1 MPLTWASKC
10 HCRYTPPLFVEE
22 LMKDHYREKILSN
35 LIRKIINLRN
45 NIPLKKNLR
54 NNIFITIEV
63 FKIILLGGGHKITT
77 EMSNWFS
84 NIGESVYGSTN
95 VSVFGDHCHHFF
107 HQIKAATFIWINVV
121 TGHQF
126 AWDSIFNASR
136 YQHCPVSPFSHVKII
151 TAYTV
156 L

>member
-1 MPLTWASKC
+1 
-10 HCRYTPPLFVEE
+10 VEE

-77 EMSNWFS
+77 EMSN
-84 NIGESVYGSTN
+84 
-95 VSVFGDHCHHFF
+95 
-107 HQIKAATFIWINVV
+107 
-121 TGHQF
+121 
-126 AWDSIFNASR
+126 
-136 YQHCPVSPFSHVKII
+136 
-151 TAYTV
+151 
-156 L
+156 